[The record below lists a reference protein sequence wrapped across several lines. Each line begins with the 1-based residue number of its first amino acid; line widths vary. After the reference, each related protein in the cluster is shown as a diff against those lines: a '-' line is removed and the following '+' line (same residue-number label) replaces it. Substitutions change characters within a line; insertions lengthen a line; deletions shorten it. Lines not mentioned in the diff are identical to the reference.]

1 MTAITASIAIDSRW
15 SFRSATKSRA
25 RNPFIHQPC
34 RTMDSG
40 LVLRTPRNDG
50 KGQFFSRYPVRKI
63 HQIVTRQITRNATVM
78 PMLTDTLTSAI
89 S

>member
-1 MTAITASIAIDSRW
+1 
-15 SFRSATKSRA
+15 
-25 RNPFIHQPC
+25 
-34 RTMDSG
+34 MDSG

-63 HQIVTRQITRNATVM
+63 HQIVTRQITRNAVVM